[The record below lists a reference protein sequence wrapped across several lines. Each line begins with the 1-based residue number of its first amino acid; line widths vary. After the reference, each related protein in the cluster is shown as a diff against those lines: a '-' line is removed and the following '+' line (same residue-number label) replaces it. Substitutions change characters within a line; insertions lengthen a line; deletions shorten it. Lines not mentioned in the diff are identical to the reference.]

1 MNIHVKN
8 TNQPPRVGELIDI
21 PETSQ
26 GQILLYRLPGR
37 AFIDNDMNE
46 QIGDSLTYTLE
57 GTDDVKV
64 PPEWLRINKVDGTI
78 SGKPGNNNVG
88 NHKFRIRATDKNG
101 EYAEQ
106 EVQIDVKNVNDSP
119 LPTNSL
125 IQFIDEQITIS
136 NGDTLSSQ
144 NKIFMDEEKTFD
156 LTEWFADPDKSVDSK
171 EKLDYEIYIEDNDGN
186 QIKVDELYTD
196 TISGWIK
203 HDKTNKTLSL
213 LPKIKILESII
224 LASML

>member
-1 MNIHVKN
+1 MN
-8 TNQPPRVGELIDI
+8 D
-21 PETSQ
+21 
-26 GQILLYRLPGR
+26 
-37 AFIDNDMNE
+37 F
-46 QIGDSLTYTLE
+46 
-57 GTDDVKV
+57 
-64 PPEWLRINKVDGTI
+64 
-78 SGKPGNNNVG
+78 
-88 NHKFRIRATDKNG
+88 
-101 EYAEQ
+101 
-106 EVQIDVKNVNDSP
+106 P

-213 LPKIKILESII
+213 LPKSKDIGKHYISLNAIDNAGEKASFTIPIKIFWKNRKPTIDTNNINERIKSINSDI
-224 LASML
+224 K

>member
-1 MNIHVKN
+1 MNIIIDVKNTNDKPRINDQINVEGKELNVEAQEGKEFEHSLKNLFVDVDDKKLKLILVTAPEWVNIEQESELLKGIPTLESEGSHEIVIRAEDWQGDYAERKLNIHVKN

-78 SGKPGNNNVG
+78 SGKPGNNNV
-88 NHKFRIRATDKNG
+88 
-101 EYAEQ
+101 E
-106 EVQIDVKNVNDSP
+106 
-119 LPTNSL
+119 
-125 IQFIDEQITIS
+125 
-136 NGDTLSSQ
+136 
-144 NKIFMDEEKTFD
+144 M
-156 LTEWFADPDKSVDSK
+156 
-171 EKLDYEIYIEDNDGN
+171 
-186 QIKVDELYTD
+186 
-196 TISGWIK
+196 
-203 HDKTNKTLSL
+203 
-213 LPKIKILESII
+213 
-224 LASML
+224 